1 MKFRRKKIV
10 EPSFVEHTRVQCD
23 LGGCDICLSY
33 WELLDLM
40 LDGRHLEFR
49 QPHLVYSKDMNN
61 TANNTVKSIPVSK
74 VRIGDTVWLG
84 RAET

>member
-49 QPHLVYSKDMNN
+49 QRSAVSL
-61 TANNTVKSIPVSK
+61 PVEEPQS
-74 VRIGDTVWLG
+74 
-84 RAET
+84 